1 MRSEGDK
8 GFERSLLISG
18 EVMRTGYSALVKNC
32 GKIIAALTALIV
44 LLVTFT
50 EVGFYEIGAKEL
62 TANVVLVLVAS
73 YIIYFSLED
82 AGEALG
88 RESEEYQSTL
98 AKLTSLIDRIDVTSL
113 GALRQYLADYTAA
126 ELAHRR
132 ESLLAAEGIPPEEL
146 KRDDLSCLDRRTRG
160 VIKGAKKL
168 RPIRLGVGSLIS
180 VRGRAQA
187 PEEIKSPEGKR
198 LITLILRLIPT
209 TVCTLFTASV
219 MLGIKDGLGAAEI
232 IESLVRL
239 CPLPIVALRGYS
251 AGYTYAAEAECE
263 WMRVRCRII
272 EAFLKSED
280 KCND

>member
-113 GALRQYLADYTAA
+113 GALRQYLRDYTAA

-132 ESLLAAEGIPPEEL
+132 ESLLAAEEY
-146 KRDDLSCLDRRTRG
+146 
-160 VIKGAKKL
+160 
-168 RPIRLGVGSLIS
+168 RPRS
-180 VRGRAQA
+180 
-187 PEEIKSPEGKR
+187 
-198 LITLILRLIPT
+198 
-209 TVCTLFTASV
+209 
-219 MLGIKDGLGAAEI
+219 
-232 IESLVRL
+232 
-239 CPLPIVALRGYS
+239 
-251 AGYTYAAEAECE
+251 
-263 WMRVRCRII
+263 
-272 EAFLKSED
+272 
-280 KCND
+280 